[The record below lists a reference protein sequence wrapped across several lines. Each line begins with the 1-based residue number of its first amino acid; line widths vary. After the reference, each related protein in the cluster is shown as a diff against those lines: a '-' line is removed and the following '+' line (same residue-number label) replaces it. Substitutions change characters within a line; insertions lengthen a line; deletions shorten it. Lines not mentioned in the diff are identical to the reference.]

1 MAFNLQRSDYKVII
15 GGVVATLAVSFGALV
30 AGVGP
35 MVELPIDILTAIVTL
50 AGVYFIYKTVG
61 TFGGD
66 VARYLAVIGIGL
78 VYYALT
84 FIPHTQLHI
93 MQIETGMSQIGPI
106 NLLALFMFQHIAT
119 IWVFVLAAYG
129 FYLFWRGGKQ

>member
-1 MAFNLQRSDYKVII
+1 MAFNFTQNDYKLII
-15 GGVVATLAVSFGALV
+15 GGFVAALVVSFGALA

-35 MVELPIDILTAIVTL
+35 MVELPLDFLTFLTTV
-50 AGVYFIYKTVG
+50 AGVYFIYKTAG

-66 VARYLAVIGIGL
+66 VGRYLAVMGVGL

-93 MQIETGMSQIGPI
+93 MQVETGMSQIGPV
-106 NLLALFMFQHIAT
+106 NLLGVFMFQHIAT
-119 IWVFVLAAYG
+119 IWVFVLTAYG
-129 FYLFWRGGKQ
+129 FYLFWRGGKR